1 MHPDDVII
9 IVQEG
14 EFQRCPHCRMFLKSI
29 TPRHVVSQT
38 CRAQATRIQEREKVA
53 TLAQLARNVKFFVN
67 GEYQKSLDFRIRLW

>member
-1 MHPDDVII
+1 
-9 IVQEG
+9 
-14 EFQRCPHCRMFLKSI
+14 MFLKSI